1 MTMSFLKRL
10 ILSICLL
17 LLLGVPLSAMYYESA
32 QPLPS
37 QTDADQPAQQDKD
50 AAAGDKT
57 PGAPVPQE
65 PQEEEAG

>member
-1 MTMSFLKRL
+1 MAMSFLKRL

-17 LLLGVPLSAMYYESA
+17 LLLGVPLSAMYDESA
-32 QPLPS
+32 QSLPS
-37 QTDADQPAQQDKD
+37 QTDEDQPAQQDNG
-50 AAAGDKT
+50 ATAGEET